1 MISGTITNIIAGT
14 SIMYD
19 QNHVHT
25 IRNPVRPES
34 GLHPIFV
41 IQNNKIMKHEY
52 LITGMTCN
60 HCVEDVNNRLAKVN
74 GITHAQVSLNPPRA
88 ILEMTDH
95 VDTKE
100 LQNSLAGTKFAISDL
115 HIEQKAH
122 HQVIEEESPDFLT
135 TYKPIILVFAFILG
149 ITFLTELVSGSF
161 EYMRW
166 MRHFMAGFFLV
177 FSFFKL
183 LDLPSFAASYSTYD
197 VLAKRWLGWGYIY
210 PFVELGLGILFLI
223 NFQPL
228 FTSIATLIVM
238 AVSSIGVIQSLL
250 EKRKIKCA
258 CLGAV
263 FNLPM
268 SSITL
273 TEDLLMVIMSGFMI
287 FHLI

>member
-1 MISGTITNIIAGT
+1 MTN
-14 SIMYD
+14 
-19 QNHVHT
+19 
-25 IRNPVRPES
+25 
-34 GLHPIFV
+34 
-41 IQNNKIMKHEY
+41 
-52 LITGMTCN
+52 
-60 HCVEDVNNRLAKVN
+60 
-74 GITHAQVSLNPPRA
+74 
-88 ILEMTDH
+88 H

-100 LQNSLAGTKFAISDL
+100 LQNSLVGTKYEITDMPV
-115 HIEQKAH
+115 EQKAH
-122 HQVIEEESPDFLT
+122 HQELEEESKDFWT
-135 TYKPIILVFAFILG
+135 TYKPIILVFAYILV
-149 ITFLTELVSGSF
+149 ITLLPELVSGSF
-161 EYMRW
+161 EMMHW

-197 VLAKRWLGWGYIY
+197 VVAKRWSGWGYIY

-223 NFQPL
+223 NYQPL
-228 FTSIATLIVM
+228 YTNIATLIVM

-250 EKRKIKCA
+250 EKRKIRCA